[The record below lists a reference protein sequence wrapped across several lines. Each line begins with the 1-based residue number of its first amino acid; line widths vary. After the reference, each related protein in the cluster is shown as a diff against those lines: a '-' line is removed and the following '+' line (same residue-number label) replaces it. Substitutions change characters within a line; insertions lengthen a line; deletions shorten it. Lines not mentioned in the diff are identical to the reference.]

1 MLIDDIKAAMF
12 AAMKAGNV
20 VEKELLRTALGE
32 ATATGEKPE
41 DPQMMAVLRK
51 LVKGIEET
59 QSLAP
64 DEATKTRLT
73 QELGVLR
80 RFLPQTLGVE
90 QIKAAL
96 QPVVEAIRAATGEG
110 PATGIAMKHLKGSGA
125 TVEGKDV
132 SAAVREL
139 RS

>member
-12 AAMKAGNV
+12 AAMKAGNTI
-20 VEKELLRTALGE
+20 EKEVLRTALGD
-32 ATATGEKPE
+32 ATSTGEKPE
-41 DPQMMAVLRK
+41 DPQMAAVLRK

-59 QSLAP
+59 QSV
-64 DEATKTRLT
+64 ATDAETQARLT
-73 QELGVLR
+73 QELAILR

-96 QPVVEAIRAATGEG
+96 EPVWPAIRAASGEG
-110 PATGIAMKHLKGSGA
+110 PATGVAMKHLKSSGA

-132 SAAVREL
+132 STAVREL